1 MAQMGARIAAA
12 ALLAVIGLTLIVFG
26 VGFLA
31 YAMATAL
38 APSLGVAGGAAVTG
52 AVFVVPPFLW
62 AIMMLA
68 LRRTPPPKATIAQN
82 SLWLTLFAAIAE
94 GDALDRDRRR
104 RTCGGGR
111 AFHGDASAQEIAPS
125 EPGVRS
131 PRYLP

>member
-82 SLWLTLFAAIAE
+82 SLWLTLFAAIAKE
-94 GDALDRDRRR
+94 
-104 RTCGGGR
+104 TPW
-111 AFHGDASAQEIAPS
+111 IAIAGAGLVAAA
-125 EPGVRS
+125 ELFIATR
-131 PRYLP
+131 PRKK